1 MPVICEPDESVA
13 RRLAAGFRE
22 HGRIVRTLRA
32 VDERLAADPAELVVI
47 IGPHVELSGAFAFAA
62 ARRSDR
68 PEVGVV
74 LVREKVDVGV
84 MGEAMRAGIRE
95 VVPDRD
101 FQALMD
107 ACRRCWEV
115 SRGIQKAGRPEAP
128 PSPGRD
134 GRIVVMFAAKG
145 GCGKTVL
152 STNLGVA
159 LAEREGLH
167 VCLVDLDLA
176 FGDVA
181 IMLRLSPQR
190 TIVHAVPMAG
200 RLDETG
206 MQSMLV
212 RHESGLAT
220 VLAPVSPGESE
231 QISGPLVT
239 ELLGMLKRS
248 FDVVLVDTPSQLSE
262 HVLAAMDVADRHLL
276 PVTPEVTALKG
287 LRVTL
292 DMLDLLGYPPAA
304 RSFLLNRADIKA
316 GLSVTDIEK
325 VVGAPATVHLPH
337 SQDVPASVNRGV
349 PLVQQDP
356 GHAFSQ
362 AVARVA
368 LAVTEG
374 NEAVRNPGGRKLFRR
389 SRAGRG

>member
-13 RRLAAGFRE
+13 KRLAAGFRE

-134 GRIVVMFAAKG
+134 GKIVVMFAAKG

-231 QISGPLVT
+231 QVSGPLVT

-316 GLSVTDIEK
+316 GLSVADIEK

-349 PLVQQDP
+349 PLVRQDP

-374 NEAVRNPGGRKLFRR
+374 NEAVRDPGGRKLFRR

>member
-1 MPVICEPDESVA
+1 MPVICEPDDSAA

-22 HGRIVRTLRA
+22 HAHVVRTLRA
-32 VDERLAADPAELVVI
+32 VDERLAADPEELVVI
-47 IGPHVELSGAFAFAA
+47 IGPSVELTGAITFAA
-62 ARRSDR
+62 ARRADH
-68 PEVGVV
+68 PHVGVV
-74 LVREKVDVGV
+74 LVRERVDVAV
-84 MGEAMRAGIRE
+84 MGEAMRAGVRE

-115 SRGIQKAGRPEAP
+115 SRGIQRAGRAEAA

-134 GRIVVMFAAKG
+134 GRIVVLFAAKG

-152 STNLGVA
+152 ATNLGVA
-159 LAEREGLH
+159 LAEREGLQ

-181 IMLRLSPQR
+181 ITLRLSPQR

-200 RLDETG
+200 RMDETG
-206 MQSMLV
+206 VQSLLV
-212 RHESGLAT
+212 RHETGLAT

-248 FDVVLVDTPSQLSE
+248 FDVVIVDTPSQLSE

-276 PVTPEVTALKG
+276 PVVPEVTALKG

-292 DMLDLLGYPPAA
+292 DMLDLLGYPAGA

-316 GLSVTDIEK
+316 GLSVADVEK
-325 VVGAPATVHLPH
+325 VVGAPATVLLPH

-349 PLVQQDP
+349 PLVRQDP

-362 AVARVA
+362 AVGRVA

-374 NEAVRNPGGRKLFRR
+374 NEAVRDPSRRGFFRR
-389 SRAGRG
+389 SKAGRG

>member
-1 MPVICEPDESVA
+1 MPVICEPDDSAA

-22 HGRIVRTLRA
+22 HAHVVRALRA
-32 VDERLAADPAELVVI
+32 VDERLAADREELVVV
-47 IGPHVELSGAFAFAA
+47 IGPNVELAGAIAFAA
-62 ARRSDR
+62 ARRADR

-74 LVREKVDVGV
+74 LVRDRVDVGV
-84 MGEAMRAGIRE
+84 MAEAMRAGVRE

-115 SRGIQKAGRPEAP
+115 SRGIQRTGRPEAP

-152 STNLGVA
+152 ATNLGVA
-159 LAEREGLH
+159 LAGRDGLE

-181 IMLRLSPQR
+181 ITLRLSPQR

-200 RLDETG
+200 RMDETG
-206 MQSMLV
+206 VQSLLV

-248 FDVVLVDTPSQLSE
+248 FDIVVVDTPSQLSE

-276 PVTPEVTALKG
+276 PVVPEVTALKG

-292 DMLDLLGYPPAA
+292 DMLDLLGYPPGA

-316 GLSVTDIEK
+316 GLSVADIEK
-325 VVGAPATVHLPH
+325 VIGARATVLLPH

-362 AVARVA
+362 AVGRVA

-374 NEAVRNPGGRKLFRR
+374 NEAVRDPAGRGFFRR
-389 SRAGRG
+389 SRASRG

>member
-13 RRLAAGFRE
+13 KRLAAGFRE

-134 GRIVVMFAAKG
+134 GKIVVMFAAKG

-159 LAEREGLH
+159 LAEREGLE

-231 QISGPLVT
+231 QVSGPLVT

-316 GLSVTDIEK
+316 GLSVADIEK

-349 PLVQQDP
+349 PLVRQDP

-374 NEAVRNPGGRKLFRR
+374 NEAVRDPGGRKLFRR

>member
-1 MPVICEPDESVA
+1 MPVICEPDESAA

-22 HGRIVRTLRA
+22 HGRVVRTLKA
-32 VDERLAADPAELVVI
+32 VDERLAADPAELVVV
-47 IGPHVELSGAFAFAA
+47 IGPHVELSGAIAFAA
-62 ARRSDR
+62 ARRADR

-74 LVREKVDVGV
+74 LVRDRVDVGV
-84 MGEAMRAGIRE
+84 MAEAMRAGVRE

-115 SRGIQKAGRPEAP
+115 SRGIQRAGRPETP
-128 PSPGRD
+128 PQPGRD
-134 GRIVVMFAAKG
+134 GRIAVVFAAKG

-152 STNLGVA
+152 ATNLGVA
-159 LAEREGLH
+159 LAARDGLR

-181 IMLRLSPQR
+181 ITLRLSPQR

-200 RLDETG
+200 RMDETG
-206 MQSMLV
+206 VRSLLV
-212 RHESGLAT
+212 EHESGLST

-239 ELLGMLKRS
+239 ELLGMLKQS
-248 FDVVLVDTPSQLSE
+248 FDIVLVDTPSQLSE

-276 PVTPEVTALKG
+276 PVVPEVTALKG

-292 DMLDLLGYPPAA
+292 DMLDLLGYPPSA
-304 RSFLLNRADIKA
+304 RTFLLNRADIKA
-316 GLSVTDIEK
+316 GLSVEDIEK
-325 VVGAPATVHLPH
+325 VVGARAAVHLPH
-337 SQDVPASVNRGV
+337 SQDVPASLNRGV
-349 PLVQQDP
+349 PLVLQDP
-356 GHAFSQ
+356 GHPFSK

-368 LAVTEG
+368 AAVAEG
-374 NEAVRNPGGRKLFRR
+374 GEVAPSTGRRGLFRR
-389 SRAGRG
+389 SKAGRG